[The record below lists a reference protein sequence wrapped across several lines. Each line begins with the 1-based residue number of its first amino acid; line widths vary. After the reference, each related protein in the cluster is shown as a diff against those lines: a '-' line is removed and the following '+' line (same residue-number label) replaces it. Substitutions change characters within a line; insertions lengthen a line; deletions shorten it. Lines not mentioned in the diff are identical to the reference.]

1 MVLDELLEQHFIRV
15 TEQAAIAAAKTMGFG
30 DRRHSDQVAVE
41 AMRREMDSLPMN
53 ARVVIGEGERD
64 KAPMLYVG
72 EQLGAG
78 WSGHGARSA
87 PGGAAPPDGGTAPAS
102 PNAGMGPA
110 PPNVGTSPASPGLAP
125 HYPEVDIAVDPLEGT
140 NLCALGAPDSIAV
153 LAASER
159 GGLLHAPDIYMDKIV
174 VGPTARG
181 HIQIDA
187 PVAENLRNIAQAFH
201 RRVSDLT
208 IVVLDRDRHQQLVAD
223 IRRAGARIRLIP
235 DGDLSAGISAA
246 VRGTGVHA
254 VIGIGGAPEGVI
266 TAAAMRCLG
275 GEIQAR
281 LKAVNEEQQARLRD
295 LGIQDHNR
303 IYHTEELAPGNEIL
317 FSCTGVTDG
326 ELLKGVRF
334 FGGGSRTST
343 LFMSL
348 SRKIIRFVDTIH
360 RDQVTTPV
368 RFI

>member
-1 MVLDELLEQHFIRV
+1 MVLDQLLEQDFIRV
-15 TEQAAIAAAKTMGFG
+15 TEQAAIAAARTMGYG
-30 DRRHSDQVAVE
+30 NRRHSDQVAVE
-41 AMRREMDSLPMN
+41 AMRREMDALPMSG
-53 ARVVIGEGERD
+53 RVVIGEGERD

-72 EQLGAG
+72 EELGAG
-78 WSGHGARSA
+78 RKAGAQDTGR
-87 PGGAAPPDGGTAPAS
+87 PGGATPPAAH
-102 PNAGMGPA
+102 
-110 PPNVGTSPASPGLAP
+110 L
-125 HYPEVDIAVDPLEGT
+125 YPEVDIAVDPLEGT
-140 NLCALGAPDSIAV
+140 NLCALGAPDAIAV

-181 HIQIDA
+181 HVDIDA
-187 PVAENLRNIAQAFH
+187 PVAENLRSIAAAFGRQISH
-201 RRVSDLT
+201 LT
-208 IVVLDRDRHQQLVAD
+208 IVVLDRERHQQLVAD
-223 IRRAGARIRLIP
+223 IRQAGARIRLIP

-254 VIGIGGAPEGVI
+254 VFGIGGAPEGVI

-281 LKAVNEEQQARLRD
+281 LKATNEEQLERVRA
-295 LGIQDHNR
+295 LGIQDLDR
-303 IYHTEELAPGNEIL
+303 IYRTEDLAPGHEIL
-317 FSCTGVTDG
+317 FSSTGVTDG

-360 RDQVTTPV
+360 RDEVTTPV
-368 RFI
+368 RFL

>member
-1 MVLDELLEQHFIRV
+1 MVLDQLLEQDFIRV
-15 TEQAAIAAAKTMGFG
+15 TEQAAIAAAKTMGYG

-41 AMRREMDSLPMN
+41 AMRKEMDSLQMRG
-53 ARVVIGEGERD
+53 RVVIGEGERD
-64 KAPMLYVG
+64 KAPMLFVG
-72 EQLGAG
+72 EELGAG
-78 WSGHGARSA
+78 YHA
-87 PGGAAPPDGGTAPAS
+87 PV
-102 PNAGMGPA
+102 AGIP
-110 PPNVGTSPASPGLAP
+110 
-125 HYPEVDIAVDPLEGT
+125 YPEVDIAVDPLEGT

-159 GGLLHAPDIYMDKIV
+159 GGLLHAPDIYMEKIV

-181 HIQIDA
+181 HIHIDA
-187 PVAENLRNIAQAFH
+187 PVAENLRNIAAAFN
-201 RRVSDLT
+201 RQVADLT
-208 IVVLDRDRHQQLVAD
+208 IVVLDRERHQQLIAD
-223 IRRAGARIRLIP
+223 IRHAGARIRLIP

-254 VIGIGGAPEGVI
+254 VLGTGGAPEGVI

-281 LKAVNEEQQARLRD
+281 LKALNEEQRARLRA
-295 LGIQDHNR
+295 LGIEDNNR
-303 IYHTEELAPGNEIL
+303 IYTTEDLAPGEEIL
-317 FSCTGVTDG
+317 FSSTGVTDG

-334 FGGGSRTST
+334 IGGGSRTST

>member
-1 MVLDELLEQHFIRV
+1 MSLDHLLEQEFLRV
-15 TEQAAIAAAKTMGFG
+15 TEQAAIAAARTMGRG

-41 AMRREMDSLPMN
+41 AMRIEMDHLPMDG
-53 ARVVIGEGERD
+53 RIVIGEGERD

-72 EQLGAG
+72 EAVGSLRGQDGA
-78 WSGHGARSA
+78 
-87 PGGAAPPDGGTAPAS
+87 TA
-102 PNAGMGPA
+102 
-110 PPNVGTSPASPGLAP
+110 
-125 HYPEVDIAVDPLEGT
+125 VDIAVDPLEGT
-140 NLCALGAPDSIAV
+140 NLCATGAPDAIAV

-159 GGLLHAPDIYMDKIV
+159 GGLLYAPDVYMDKIV

-181 HIQIDA
+181 SVHIDA
-187 PVAENLRNIAQAFH
+187 PVAENLRNIAAAFG
-201 RRVSDLT
+201 RQVADLT
-208 IVVLDRDRHQQLVAD
+208 VVVLDRDRHQQLVED
-223 IRRAGARIRLIP
+223 IRTAGARIRLIG

-254 VIGIGGAPEGVI
+254 VMGIGGAPEGVI

-281 LKAVNEEQQARLRD
+281 LKATNDEQAARLKE
-295 LGIQDHNR
+295 LGFHDVNR
-303 IYHTEELAPGNEIL
+303 IYKTEDLAPGEEIL
-317 FSCTGVTDG
+317 FSSTGVTDG
-326 ELLKGVRF
+326 ELLRGVRF
-334 FGGGSRTST
+334 FGGGSRTTT

-360 RDQVTTPV
+360 REQVTTPV

>member
-1 MVLDELLEQHFIRV
+1 
-15 TEQAAIAAAKTMGFG
+15 
-30 DRRHSDQVAVE
+30 
-41 AMRREMDSLPMN
+41 MRREMDALPMSG
-53 ARVVIGEGERD
+53 RVVIGEGERD

-72 EQLGAG
+72 EELGAG
-78 WSGHGARSA
+78 RQAARS
-87 PGGAAPPDGGTAPAS
+87 GGADQPEARRS
-102 PNAGMGPA
+102 
-110 PPNVGTSPASPGLAP
+110 
-125 HYPEVDIAVDPLEGT
+125 YPEVDIAVDPLEGT
-140 NLCALGAPDSIAV
+140 NLCALGAPDAIAV

-181 HIQIDA
+181 HVDIDA
-187 PVAENLRNIAQAFH
+187 PVAENLRSIAAAFGRQISH
-201 RRVSDLT
+201 LT
-208 IVVLDRDRHQQLVAD
+208 IVVLDRERHQQLVAD
-223 IRRAGARIRLIP
+223 IRQAGARIRLIP

-254 VIGIGGAPEGVI
+254 VFGIGGAPEGVI

-281 LKAVNEEQQARLRD
+281 LKATNEEQQERVRA
-295 LGIQDHNR
+295 LGIQDLDR
-303 IYHTEELAPGNEIL
+303 IYHTQDLAPGHEIL
-317 FSCTGVTDG
+317 FSSTGVTDG

-360 RDQVTTPV
+360 RDEVTTPV
-368 RFI
+368 RFL

>member
-1 MVLDELLEQHFIRV
+1 MA
-15 TEQAAIAAAKTMGFG
+15 T
-30 DRRHSDQVAVE
+30 
-41 AMRREMDSLPMN
+41 
-53 ARVVIGEGERD
+53 
-64 KAPMLYVG
+64 
-72 EQLGAG
+72 
-78 WSGHGARSA
+78 
-87 PGGAAPPDGGTAPAS
+87 
-102 PNAGMGPA
+102 
-110 PPNVGTSPASPGLAP
+110 

-208 IVVLDRDRHQQLVAD
+208 VVVLDRERHQQLIAD
-223 IRRAGARIRLIP
+223 IRRAGARIRMIP

-360 RDQVTTPV
+360 RDEVTTPV